1 MRRRAY
7 ASITVVLLIVIIITV
22 GLSLVAI
29 TKSDTNLAEK
39 KADWTERYYYC
50 EAQLMEGIARLNL
63 ALKDEAKFPGNV
75 KVMAM
80 VAEITHFVDG
90 HIEALESEENGLIE
104 LLYIEEYEEGNML
117 ISARLERAEDGNL
130 RIIALE
136 QDQEQLE
143 YDSFY

>member
-1 MRRRAY
+1 MKRRAY
-7 ASITVVLLIVIIITV
+7 ASITVVLLIVIIVTV

-63 ALKDEAKFPGNV
+63 ALKDEAELPAHEKL
-75 KVMAM
+75 MSM
-80 VAEITHFVDG
+80 VQEIAHFVDG
-90 HIEALESEENGLIE
+90 HMEALEGEDHKVIE
-104 LLYIEEYEEGNML
+104 ILYTEEYEEGNML

-130 RIIALE
+130 RIMSLE